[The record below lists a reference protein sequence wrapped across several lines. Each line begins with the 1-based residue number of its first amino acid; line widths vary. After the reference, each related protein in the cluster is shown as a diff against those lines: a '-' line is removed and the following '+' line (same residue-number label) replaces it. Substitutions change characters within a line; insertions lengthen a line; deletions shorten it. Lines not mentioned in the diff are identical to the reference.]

1 MKYKAIVDIIV
12 KNNNKGEQ
20 IMKLKQYLDE
30 RKINKIWL
38 AEQLGISVQALYVKL
53 RGEGAFSL
61 EQAFK
66 IKAILRMTDSEFNEV
81 FG

>member
-1 MKYKAIVDIIV
+1 MYSIINNAI
-12 KNNNKGEQ
+12 NRYERRQ
-20 IMKLKQYLDE
+20 TSMKLKQYLDE
-30 RKINKIWL
+30 RKTNKIWL

-66 IKAILRMTDSEFNEV
+66 IKDVLRMTDEEFNEV
-81 FG
+81 FGG

>member
-1 MKYKAIVDIIV
+1 
-12 KNNNKGEQ
+12 
-20 IMKLKQYLDE
+20 MKLKQYLDE

-38 AEQLGISVQALYVKL
+38 AEQLGISVQSLYVKL

-66 IKAILRMTDSEFNEV
+66 IKKVLRMTDAEFNEV
-81 FG
+81 FGG

>member
-1 MKYKAIVDIIV
+1 
-12 KNNNKGEQ
+12 
-20 IMKLKQYLDE
+20 MKLKQYLDN
-30 RKINKIWL
+30 RNINKIWL

-66 IKAILRMTDSEFNEV
+66 IKEVLRMTDDEFNEV
-81 FG
+81 FGG

>member
-1 MKYKAIVDIIV
+1 
-12 KNNNKGEQ
+12 
-20 IMKLKQYLDE
+20 MKLKNYLDE
-30 RKINKIWL
+30 RKTNKIWL

-66 IKAILRMTDSEFNEV
+66 IKECLRMTDDEFNEV
-81 FG
+81 FGG

>member
-1 MKYKAIVDIIV
+1 M
-12 KNNNKGEQ
+12 
-20 IMKLKQYLDE
+20 DE

-66 IKAILRMTDSEFNEV
+66 IKEVLRMTDDEFNEV
-81 FG
+81 FGLNDPPKMVYRSTKGEHDG

>member
-1 MKYKAIVDIIV
+1 
-12 KNNNKGEQ
+12 
-20 IMKLKQYLDE
+20 MKLKQYLDE

-38 AEQLGISVQALYVKL
+38 AEQLNISVQSLYVKL

-66 IKAILRMTDSEFNEV
+66 IKEVLRMTDAEFNEV
-81 FG
+81 FGG